1 MDGDTLYRFW
11 FVPHVLMLGVCCDPY
26 YCCCVP
32 PYVGV
37 CPQVGGL
44 AWKFS
49 VDCLRLFGYPIGCCQ
64 LGTGALQVLTWPFC
78 YYYIV
83 FCGCQVFVCGVLG

>member
-1 MDGDTLYRFW
+1 M
-11 FVPHVLMLGVCCDPY
+11 
-26 YCCCVP
+26 
-32 PYVGV
+32 
-37 CPQVGGL
+37 
-44 AWKFS
+44 
-49 VDCLRLFGYPIGCCQ
+49 LFGCPIGCCQ